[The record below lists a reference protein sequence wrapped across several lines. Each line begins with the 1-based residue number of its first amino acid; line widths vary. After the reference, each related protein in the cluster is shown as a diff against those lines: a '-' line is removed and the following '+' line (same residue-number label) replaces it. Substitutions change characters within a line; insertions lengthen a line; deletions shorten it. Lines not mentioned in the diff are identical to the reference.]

1 MELKDNT
8 LLSLHNSSDHTQPR
22 PIIANNLFI
31 TVTMNRV
38 RRDNNIP
45 YLLE

>member
-1 MELKDNT
+1 MEIKDNT
-8 LLSLHNSSDHTQPR
+8 LLSLDNSSDHTQPH
-22 PIIANNLFI
+22 PIIAKLFI